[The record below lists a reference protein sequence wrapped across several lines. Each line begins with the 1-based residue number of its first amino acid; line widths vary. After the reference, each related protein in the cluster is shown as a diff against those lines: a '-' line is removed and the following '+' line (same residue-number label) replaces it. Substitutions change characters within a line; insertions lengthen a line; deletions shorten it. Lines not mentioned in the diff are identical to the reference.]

1 MIRKYCVQK
10 DTMGCNFYVYYKG
23 EHNGGG
29 PLMIKYL
36 FDTDD
41 FLEEHKDCK
50 SVLEVCSGPG
60 FIGWFLYKKLKM
72 DSVHFLDIH
81 KPVEEDLRITCEKNN
96 EELNFYHSDGFKN
109 YDGPKVD
116 LIVMNPP
123 FFYSEEQFQ
132 HHKKFMGF
140 TTEKRIETSRRII
153 LDLDF
158 EMHDNF
164 IDNFEK
170 HLTDNGRIVFL
181 EDIRFVPK
189 EMFLEKY
196 GDRTNI
202 KPKYKEYYIAPE
214 YFNEKGEMVRM
225 KNAEHIPEDV
235 PNYYTLTYYKNQNEN
250 N

>member
-1 MIRKYCVQK
+1 
-10 DTMGCNFYVYYKG
+10 MGCNFYVYYQVG
-23 EHNGGG
+23 HNGGG
-29 PLMIKYL
+29 TLMIKYL
-36 FDTDD
+36 FSKDD

-60 FIGWFLYKKLKM
+60 FIGWYLYKTLNM

-81 KPVEEDLRITCEKNN
+81 KPVEEDLRMTCEKNN
-96 EELNFYHSDGFKN
+96 EVLNFYHSDGFKN

-123 FFYSEEQFQ
+123 FFITEEQFED
-132 HHKKFMGF
+132 HKKFMGI
-140 TTEKRIETSRRII
+140 TSKKRIETSRRII

-158 EMHDNF
+158 KMHDNL

-181 EDIRFVPK
+181 EDIRFIPK

-196 GDRTNI
+196 SNKTNI

-225 KNAEHIPEDV
+225 KNAEYIPEDV
-235 PNYYTLTYYKNQNEN
+235 PNYYTLTYYKNQNETN
-250 N
+250 

>member
-1 MIRKYCVQK
+1 M
-10 DTMGCNFYVYYKG
+10 
-23 EHNGGG
+23 HN
-29 PLMIKYL
+29 
-36 FDTDD
+36 
-41 FLEEHKDCK
+41 
-50 SVLEVCSGPG
+50 
-60 FIGWFLYKKLKM
+60 
-72 DSVHFLDIH
+72 
-81 KPVEEDLRITCEKNN
+81 
-96 EELNFYHSDGFKN
+96 
-109 YDGPKVD
+109 
-116 LIVMNPP
+116 
-123 FFYSEEQFQ
+123 
-132 HHKKFMGF
+132 
-140 TTEKRIETSRRII
+140 
-153 LDLDF
+153 
-158 EMHDNF
+158 DNF

-202 KPKYKEYYIAPE
+202 KPKYKEYYIPE

>member
-1 MIRKYCVQK
+1 
-10 DTMGCNFYVYYKG
+10 
-23 EHNGGG
+23 
-29 PLMIKYL
+29 MIKYL

-123 FFYSEEQFQ
+123 FFYSEEQFE

>member
-1 MIRKYCVQK
+1 MVNRKYCVKK
-10 DTMGCNFYVYYKG
+10 DLMGCNFYVYYQVG
-23 EHNGGG
+23 HNGGG

-36 FDTDD
+36 FGKDD

-60 FIGWFLYKKLKM
+60 FIGWYLYKSLNM

-81 KPVEEDLRITCEKNN
+81 KPVEEDLQVTCEKNN

-123 FFYSEEQFQ
+123 FFITEEQFE
-132 HHKKFMGF
+132 HHKKFMGI
-140 TTEKRIETSRRII
+140 TTEKREKTSRRIT

-158 EMHDNF
+158 KLHDNL

-181 EDIRFVPK
+181 EDLRVVPK
-189 EMFLEKY
+189 ELFLEKY
-196 GDRTNI
+196 GDKTTI
-202 KPKYKEYYIAPE
+202 KPKYKEYYVRPE
-214 YFNEKGEMVRM
+214 YFNEKGEMVPL
-225 KNAEHIPEDV
+225 KNADQIPEDV
-235 PNYYTLTYYKNQNEN
+235 PNYYTLTYYKNEN